1 MRPSD
6 MHQTSQRGCWER
18 GEADGCPVP
27 KMTGNRSLDRSILH
41 TRDTATADKLAQ
53 YVQTAKR
60 RR

>member
-1 MRPSD
+1 
-6 MHQTSQRGCWER
+6 MHTASQRGCWDRDE
-18 GEADGCPVP
+18 GDACPVP
-27 KMTGNRSLDRSILH
+27 KLTGDRGLDKSILH